1 MNIEKIK
8 KDLEICIDELIK
20 KCDLKDDDIFILGC
34 STSEVKGKSIG
45 KDTDIGIA
53 KVIVT
58 TIKEKLSTINV
69 NLAVQCCEH
78 LNRAIV
84 VEKEVARKNNLEIVT
99 VIPVKNA
106 GGAAATVAYQSF
118 KSPVVVEKIVAN
130 AGIDIGDTSIGMHVK
145 FVQVPVRLSIKELG
159 NAHITALKSR
169 PKLIGGNRAVYS

>member
-8 KDLEICIDELIK
+8 KDLENCIDELIK

-69 NLAVQCCEH
+69 NLAVQ
-78 LNRAIV
+78 
-84 VEKEVARKNNLEIVT
+84 
-99 VIPVKNA
+99 
-106 GGAAATVAYQSF
+106 
-118 KSPVVVEKIVAN
+118 
-130 AGIDIGDTSIGMHVK
+130 
-145 FVQVPVRLSIKELG
+145 
-159 NAHITALKSR
+159 
-169 PKLIGGNRAVYS
+169 

>member
-106 GGAAATVAYQSF
+106 GGAAATFAYQSF
-118 KSPVVVEKIVAN
+118 KSPVDVEKIVAN

>member
-8 KDLEICIDELIK
+8 KDLENCIDELIK

-118 KSPVVVEKIVAN
+118 KSPVVVEKIVVN

-159 NAHITALKSR
+159 SAHITALKSR